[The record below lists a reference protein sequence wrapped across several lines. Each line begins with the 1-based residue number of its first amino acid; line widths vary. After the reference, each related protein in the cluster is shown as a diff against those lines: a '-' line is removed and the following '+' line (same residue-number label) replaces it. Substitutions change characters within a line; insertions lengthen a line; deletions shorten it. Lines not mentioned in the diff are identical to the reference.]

1 MNAIDNYRAALQRLV
16 NNSTRIVQAPYL
28 INKDTVALEAGRK
41 RGSIKKGRQAHRA
54 LIEEIEAASTI
65 ISACEPVTPTVSHE
79 RNIARREYQK
89 KTSELKAD
97 YELALQKIV
106 SLIQEN
112 HNLRLQIEELTPEK
126 HCLNVYPL
134 TRNS

>member
-1 MNAIDNYRAALQRLV
+1 MNAIDNYRSALQRLV
-16 NNSTRIVQAPYL
+16 NNSTYIVHPPYL

-41 RGSIKKGRQAHRA
+41 RGSIKKSRQAHRA

-65 ISACEPVTPTVSHE
+65 IITCKPSAQPVSHN
-79 RNIARREYQK
+79 RNIAREDHQK
-89 KTSELKAD
+89 KFAELNKN

-112 HNLRLQIEELTPEK
+112 HNLKLHIKELTLEK
-126 HCLNVYPL
+126 HCSNLYPL
-134 TRNS
+134 NRNL